1 MVRVFVW
8 NYGGFWKSLVG
19 STYNVGHAAV
29 GIDTNTANKSIYL
42 SWWPSG
48 EDRKRGTIGNNSLAD
63 PHLDVLQDLREE
75 GTKKRKGSKAFA
87 AFIKAVGKASTK
99 EGLSQNSNTR

>member
-1 MVRVFVW
+1 M
-8 NYGGFWKSLVG
+8 G

-63 PHLDVLQDLREE
+63 PLLDVLQDLREE
-75 GTKKRKGSKAFA
+75 GSKKRKRRKGVSAHS
-87 AFIKAVGKASTK
+87 STDK
-99 EGLSQNSNTR
+99 ESTLWDA